1 MNSLVKGS
9 GMLLLMLSLSCSNAE
24 KQFDAQGT
32 FEAREVMVSAEVTG
46 RILEFPLHEGDS
58 VAALQSVG
66 KIDDNNL
73 QLQVQQVEASIS
85 ALQQK
90 TTDVQPQLKLLQ
102 DQLEVQQTQLGNLQK
117 ELNRAEQLLKKDA
130 ATSKQVDDI
139 RYQIESLQKQMVV
152 TQQQMQVQR
161 ALNTSQNRA
170 ILSEKEPLQKRA
182 AQLNDLAARS
192 SIINPI
198 NGTVMA
204 TYVEAGE
211 MAVTGKPLY
220 KIADLQEMELRAYL
234 TGDQL
239 STVKIGQAVKVFV
252 DQGKEDYREYP
263 GTLTWI
269 ANKAEF
275 TPKTIQTKEER
286 ANLVYAIK
294 VKVKNDGFIKAG
306 MYGEVKL

>member
-1 MNSLVKGS
+1 
-9 GMLLLMLSLSCSNAE
+9 MLLLLLSLSCTNAE

-46 RILEFPLHEGDS
+46 RILEFPLREGDS
-58 VAALQSVG
+58 VAASQVVG

-73 QLQVQQVEASIS
+73 QLQVQQVEASID

-102 DQLEVQQTQLGNLQK
+102 DQLEVQQTQLGNFQK
-117 ELNRAEQLLKKDA
+117 ELNRAEMLRKKDA
-130 ATSKQVDDI
+130 ATGKQVDDI

-161 ALNTSQNRA
+161 ALNASQNRA
-170 ILSEKEPLQKRA
+170 ILSEKEPLQKKA
-182 AQLNDLAARS
+182 AQLNDLASRS
-192 SIINPI
+192 AIINPSH
-198 NGTVMA
+198 GTVMA

-211 MAVTGKPLY
+211 MAVMGKPLY
-220 KIADLQEMELRAYL
+220 KIADLREMELRAYL

-252 DQGKEDYREYP
+252 DQGKEEYREYS
-263 GTLTWI
+263 GSLTWI
-269 ANKAEF
+269 APKAEF

-294 VKVKNDGFIKAG
+294 VKVMNDGFIKAG

>member
-1 MNSLVKGS
+1 MNSFVKGS
-9 GMLLLMLSLSCSNAE
+9 SMLLLLLSLSCTNAE

-46 RILEFPLHEGDS
+46 RILEFQLREGDS
-58 VAALQSVG
+58 VAAMQAVG

-73 QLQVQQVEASIS
+73 QLQVQQVEASIN

-117 ELNRAEQLLKKDA
+117 ELNRAEQLRKKDA
-130 ATSKQVDDI
+130 ATPKQVDDI

-161 ALNTSQNRA
+161 SLNTSQNRA

-192 SIINPI
+192 SIINPS

-204 TYVEAGE
+204 TYVDAGE

-239 STVKIGQAVKVFV
+239 SIVKIGQAVKVFV

-269 ANKAEF
+269 ATKAEF